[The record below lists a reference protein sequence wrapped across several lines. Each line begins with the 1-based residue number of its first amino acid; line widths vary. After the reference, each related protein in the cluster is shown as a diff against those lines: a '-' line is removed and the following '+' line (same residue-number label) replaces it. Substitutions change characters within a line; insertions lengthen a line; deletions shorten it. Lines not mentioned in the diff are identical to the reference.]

1 MQARFLI
8 SVGSKEKGKV
18 ASTRILGVDEA
29 GRGCVMGPLVVAG
42 VLIHENCQSKLMKL
56 GVKDSKLL
64 SPLRRQELA
73 KEIRQVAIRTH
84 LVRLSPAEIDKAVRC
99 TQKLRKLNRLEAR
112 AMAKVI
118 EALHPD
124 VAIVDASDV
133 LPDRYRQHIIERLPF
148 PVQVIS
154 EHKADK
160 NYPVVSAASIIAK
173 VERDRIVEELR
184 AKYGDFGSGYMSDAK
199 TVIFLETL
207 ANSNSEYPDYV
218 RNSWKPARLAMARA
232 TLKQTLLSEA
242 ASKV

>member
-1 MQARFLI
+1 M
-8 SVGSKEKGKV
+8 
-18 ASTRILGVDEA
+18 RILGVDEA

-42 VLIHENCQSKLMKL
+42 VLMHEDHQSRLMKL

-73 KEIRQVAIRTH
+73 EEIKQVAIRTH
-84 LVRLSPAEIDKAVRC
+84 LVRLTPAEIDKAVRC

-112 AMAKVI
+112 AMAKIV

-133 LPDRYRQHIIERLPF
+133 LPDRYRQHIVECLPF
-148 PVQVIS
+148 PVRVIS

-160 NYPVVSAASIIAK
+160 SYPVVSAASIIAK

-199 TVIFLETL
+199 TATFLEVL
-207 ANSNSEYPDYV
+207 ANSNLEYPDYV
-218 RNSWKPARLAMARA
+218 RSSWKPARQAIARA
-232 TLKQTLLSEA
+232 TLKQTMLSDA